1 MCDVG
6 ECARY
11 FSSWHPVPFRPYSYD
26 IRKCVISFPYFGN
39 KIVRRQK
46 VRPSMVC
53 SLYVSIF
60 FSQKTVIKTVNC
72 QRRQLAEMEM
82 DFSTFCLLASADQ
95 STADQPPPPHS
106 CTGPVCL

>member
-11 FSSWHPVPFRPYSYD
+11 FSSWHPVPVRPYSYD
-26 IRKCVISFPYFGN
+26 IRKCVISLPYFGN

-60 FSQKTVIKTVNC
+60 FLAKDSYKEGQLSKTTISGNGNGF
-72 QRRQLAEMEM
+72 L
-82 DFSTFCLLASADQ
+82 DFLSACI
-95 STADQPPPPHS
+95 S
-106 CTGPVCL
+106 